1 MYSFHLWLV
10 SNLLR
15 LLLARVICCLLCNVA
30 AVLCAAAA
38 AAAGGGVWGKV
49 SLLCTPFI
57 CGLSAI
63 FFACYELLH
72 EGSFCLSFDFF
83 PLAFVF
89 HCRTR
94 QRSL

>member
-1 MYSFHLWLV
+1 MLLLFLFFCASGGDGGERGWFVVFSFHLWLV

-15 LLLARVICCLLCNVA
+15 LLLARVICFLLCNVA

-38 AAAGGGVWGKV
+38 AAGGGGGVGGEV

-63 FFACYELLH
+63 FFACYWL
-72 EGSFCLSFDFF
+72 G
-83 PLAFVF
+83 
-89 HCRTR
+89 
-94 QRSL
+94 